1 MARNRNLHLVVTD
14 SGLGGLS
21 ICAELERNLRHANFY
36 QNVRIT
42 YFNAWP
48 DPQSGYN
55 DLPDM
60 QSRAGVFN
68 GALIRMARLEPDRI
82 VIACNTLSILYGM
95 TEFSRTTLIPILGII
110 DAGVD
115 LFCEAL
121 NADPLGAIVLL
132 GTRTTIQ
139 SRVHR
144 DRLVQKGIQDSR
156 ITATSCHGLA
166 AAIEKDPESR
176 AVTDLI
182 EECVS
187 EACEAGPRS
196 ERLYVGLCCTHYTYV
211 KELIRAAF
219 ERQSGKSIHILD
231 PNHRVAGCV
240 APGEAEALVAPARTR
255 MRVEVIS
262 KVALDDNQ
270 RRALAKQV
278 EPVSAVTAR
287 ALLSYTHQPD
297 LF

>member
-1 MARNRNLHLVVTD
+1 MARDKNLCLVVTD

-21 ICAELERNLRHANFY
+21 ICAEIERILRQTTLY
-36 QNVRIT
+36 RNVRIT

-48 DPQSGYN
+48 DPRSGYN

-68 GALIRMARLEPDRI
+68 GALIRMAQFEPDRI
-82 VIACNTLSILYGM
+82 VIACNTLSILYPM
-95 TEFSRTTLIPILGII
+95 TEFSRTTRIPVLGII

-121 NADPLGAIVLL
+121 NADPLSAIVLF

-144 DRLVQKGIQDSR
+144 DRLVQKGIQGSR
-156 ITATSCHGLA
+156 IMAISCHGLA
-166 AAIEKDPESR
+166 AAIEKNPESR

-187 EACEAGPRS
+187 EACKAGLPG
-196 ERLYVGLCCTHYTYV
+196 ERLYVGLCCTHFTYV
-211 KELIRAAF
+211 KESIRASLA
-219 ERQSGKSIHILD
+219 RRSGKSIHILD

-240 APGEAEALVAPARTR
+240 APGEAEALIAPARAK